1 MNPVIPAPVPVPLPA
16 PTWLLEF
23 LLVFTFILHLLAM
36 NFLLGGVIIL
46 SVSSFL
52 GRRDSRHREFTRR
65 ISLAMPSAT
74 AFTITLG
81 VAPLL
86 FLQLVYG
93 QLFYTSSALM
103 AWYWLAVVFLVLLG
117 YYGVYWYQM
126 QHDELGPKAVWVIL
140 VTAIVFI
147 HVTFLFT
154 QNMTA
159 MLRPQDFYS
168 LYVKGQVGTILG
180 PLTFLNV
187 ARLAH
192 FVVAAVALAGLGVA
206 LLSHRWQTESPELAD
221 WGRRYGVTCFMGG
234 TLVQFLVGLWFLFS
248 LPVEIRQAL
257 VGDKLAVAILLLAI
271 VLALLALL
279 SAPRSL
285 SASSVA
291 ILGTVSMMAVVRH
304 FVRNASLAPYFDP
317 HTLPVQGQWVVF
329 SLFVALLLAG
339 LATVGWMLYVLFRP
353 AATRGAPTYS
363 PMVQR

>member
-1 MNPVIPAPVPVPLPA
+1 MNPVIPAPIPVPLPA
-16 PTWLLEF
+16 PPGLLEF

-52 GRRDSRHREFTRR
+52 GRRDPKHHEFTRR
-65 ISLAMPSAT
+65 VSRAMPSVT

-93 QLFYTSSALM
+93 QLFYTSSDLM

-126 QHDELGPKAVWVIL
+126 QHDELGSKAAWVIL
-140 VTAIVFI
+140 VTAILFI
-147 HVTFLFT
+147 HVAFIFT

-159 MLRPQDFYS
+159 MLHPQDFYS
-168 LYVKGQVGTILG
+168 LFVNGKVGTILG
-180 PLTFLNV
+180 PVTLLNI

-192 FVVAAVALAGLGVA
+192 FTVAAVAVAGLGVA
-206 LLSHRWQTESPELAD
+206 LLSRRWQTESPELAD

-257 VGDKLAVAILLLAI
+257 VGDKLAVGILLLAI
-271 VLALLALL
+271 ILALLALL
-279 SAPRSL
+279 SAPKSL
-285 SASSVA
+285 LASSVA
-291 ILGTVSMMAVVRH
+291 ILGTVSLMAVLRHLVRS
-304 FVRNASLAPYFDP
+304 ASLRPYFDP
-317 HTLPVQGQWVVF
+317 HSLLVQGQWAVF
-329 SLFVALLLAG
+329 SIFVVLLLAG
-339 LATVGWMLYVLFRP
+339 LATVGWMLYVFFRP
-353 AATRGAPTYS
+353 AATRGASSYL
-363 PMVQR
+363 

>member
-16 PTWLLEF
+16 PPWLLEF

-52 GRRDSRHREFTRR
+52 GRGDSKHREFTRR
-65 ISLAMPSAT
+65 VSRAMPAVT

-103 AWYWLAVVFLVLLG
+103 AWYWLAVVFLVMLG
-117 YYGVYWYQM
+117 YYGIYWHHM
-126 QHDELGPKAVWVIL
+126 QHDALGPKAIWVIL
-140 VTAIVFI
+140 VTAILFFHVAFI
-147 HVTFLFT
+147 FT

-168 LYVKGQVGTILG
+168 LYVKGQAGTILG
-180 PLTFLNV
+180 PLTLLNIT
-187 ARLAH
+187 RLAH

-206 LLSHRWQTESPELAD
+206 LLSRRWQTDSPELAD
-221 WGRRYGVTCFMGG
+221 WGRRYGVAWFMGG
-234 TLVQFLVGLWFLFS
+234 TLVQFLVGLEFLFS

-257 VGDKLAVAILLLAI
+257 VGEKLAVGILLLALI
-271 VLALLALL
+271 LALLALF
-279 SAPRSL
+279 SAPKSL

-291 ILGTVSMMAVVRH
+291 ILGTVAMMAVVRH
-304 FVRNASLAPYFDP
+304 FVRSAALRPYFDP
-317 HTLPVQGQWVVF
+317 HSLPVQGQWVVF
-329 SLFVALLLAG
+329 SIFGALLLAG
-339 LATVGWMLYVLFRP
+339 LATVGWMLHVFFRP
-353 AATRGAPTYS
+353 AARPRASTYS
-363 PMVQR
+363 PT

>member
-16 PTWLLEF
+16 PAWLLEF
-23 LLVFTFILHLLAM
+23 LLVFTFILHLVAM

-52 GRRDSRHREFTRR
+52 GRRDSKHHEFARR
-65 ISLAMPSAT
+65 VSRAMPSVA

-93 QLFYTSSALM
+93 QFFYTSSDLM
-103 AWYWLAVVFLVLLG
+103 AWYWLAVVFLVMLG

-126 QHDELGPKAVWVIL
+126 QQDELGSKAAWVIL
-140 VTAIVFI
+140 VTAILFI
-147 HVTFLFT
+147 LVAFIFT

-159 MLRPQDFYS
+159 MLHPQDFYS
-168 LYVKGQVGTILG
+168 LFVNGRVGTILD
-180 PLTFLNV
+180 PITLLNI

-192 FVVAAVALAGLGVA
+192 FMVAAVAVAGLGIA
-206 LLSHRWQTESPELAD
+206 LLSRRWETESPELAD

-257 VGDKLAVAILLLAI
+257 VGDKLAVGILVLAI
-271 VLALLALL
+271 ILALLALL
-279 SAPRSL
+279 TAPKSL
-285 SASSVA
+285 LASSVA
-291 ILGTVSMMAVVRH
+291 ILGTISLMAILRHLVRIAYL
-304 FVRNASLAPYFDP
+304 RPYFDP
-317 HTLPVQGQWVVF
+317 RLLPVQGQWVVF
-329 SLFVALLLAG
+329 SIFVVLLLAG
-339 LATVGWMLYVLFRP
+339 LATVGWMLYVFFRP
-353 AATRGAPTYS
+353 AATRGAS
-363 PMVQR
+363 S